1 MLEMDNSIFVFESEV
16 AFVAE
21 FVVADDIVG
30 DFEILVLV
38 GLFAVVFFVVDSD
51 FDIFVEVGL

>member
-1 MLEMDNSIFVFESEV
+1 MLEEDNSIFVFESEV

-21 FVVADDIVG
+21 FVVDHDIVG
-30 DFEILVLV
+30 DFEMLV

-51 FDIFVEVGL
+51 FDIFVEAGL